1 MSSKMIALFLSA
13 ILMGNLSATTW
24 QVEKTGDD
32 TAAAA
37 DPTGATPFKT
47 IQAAVNKVSAG
58 ETVIVGDGT
67 YDMTDGITD
76 DTNGRSLVK
85 ISRVITL
92 KSRNGATKTIL
103 KGCHDATD
111 TGLGG
116 NAVRCLD
123 VKGVSTGDTVIQGFT
138 FKDGASKN
146 ASSGAEGR
154 AGSVFANGVPANVYL
169 IGCIITNCISYQ
181 YGVNNANFLGCH
193 VIDCRVVSGTSA
205 GEKGTAAFTLF
216 ERNGRIGSGNVYVSR
231 GIKAVNC
238 TWTMSD
244 LKSDFY
250 YSSSYTTELY
260 NCLVTSSVGGSGSG
274 DYLTVADS
282 ILSDN
287 GEYPLVAPLFGDARV
302 RAGSAAD
309 GTGNP
314 DHLAKISLPAGWT
327 LADIKDPYGH
337 AIDTTLLNIGA
348 VQESISVAGG
358 GLSVPANVEVDG
370 VAYAQ
375 PTYVFPTKYPVQY
388 KYEAQLGEDET
399 LFGYKVTPVD
409 FAEFRFPQPGRNYIY
424 LMPSPDTSVV
434 TTGAV
439 QLAASVLWVS
449 PGEAGTGSG
458 REKDPFGTIN
468 DAIDAAAASQHTV
481 IRAKAGTYSKGARF
495 HGEGTDSVRTEV
507 GKTVVDL
514 WNKRIRLVSEEGA
527 EETFIVGA
535 PDPSTK
541 GTGENA
547 VKCAIILA
555 SGAQY
560 AQAIQGFTLTGGYSC
575 GTGLGATGAAVCGS
589 GRQGTVTDCIVS
601 NNVAETAAALTA
613 VFAERCVITGNT
625 GATTVDGGSTVLSSV
640 LYGNTATDG
649 TFGEA
654 TVIGC
659 SVRGTDNTT
668 KQFKKNKLVKLYNTI
683 VTDGETALA
692 ANTYAG
698 CLLWN
703 FKTLEAGCSVTE
715 QIDPYYVGA
724 TDLRV
729 LANSAAF
736 EAGEIL
742 TASNYGSDWY
752 QHVSTDFTG
761 APLVFNAGRPVV
773 GAFNAGVAGV
783 HVSAALGGLT
793 VPEGVTAVEGAAT
806 LEIAG
811 SGVAARPCAGII
823 VGGVTNFFADL
834 PDGVYTVTS
843 EEAKD
848 GLEVEALYTSDWYLD
863 PAGDDG
869 NSGFTPQSAKRH
881 FAAMS
886 GKWVAGDT
894 LHLAAGTYADAD
906 DVSTDAD
913 GHRARV
919 VIPDGVTVCGASDGT
934 SVIAGAS
941 DTLQTLEGADGCGPA
956 AVRCVVLVGASARVR
971 NCTLFNGHTDLVG
984 DSSTYKN
991 NNGNWG
997 GGVFGVKNAGGWV
1010 ENCVI
1015 TNCVAVRGAASYWA
1029 SLVKCRVVGNASTT
1043 VDGSGAAGMFYGSA
1057 YGTVF
1062 TGNVG
1067 PNWTVMYPTL
1077 LSGCSIFKN
1086 NIPLSGTYDVILN
1099 NASQSLVSTLCDGPS
1114 AASAAGLISHCAFAS
1129 DWKNAISADKTDG
1142 TCVFVPQANLAVDA
1156 EGRPLV
1162 GANAAIDRGDGTAYP
1177 ADILGNA
1184 DLTGFQRVM
1193 NAALDIGALEGD
1205 WRQVYQR
1212 AAGVRHGTCEVA
1224 TAGVTTNDAGR
1235 VVLAS
1240 GDAVEFKITPR
1251 VGGKLA
1257 VTTELENGTLAIAL
1271 NGSPVAEMTES
1282 GTTEIDVGTET
1293 VVLKLSYVGEGV
1305 AAIAIAEPKQ
1315 GMLLI
1320 FG

>member
-1 MSSKMIALFLSA
+1 MSSKTIALLLSA

-32 TAAAA
+32 LIAAE

-47 IQAAVNKVSAG
+47 IQAAVDKAAAG

-92 KSRNGATKTIL
+92 KSRNGAAKTIL

-111 TGLGG
+111 TGLGD

-138 FKDGASKN
+138 LADGASKN

-250 YSSSYTTELY
+250 YSSSYATELY

-314 DHLAKISLPAGWT
+314 EHLAKISLPAGWT
-327 LADIKDPYGH
+327 LADIKDPYGR
-337 AIDTTLLNIGA
+337 AIDTTALNIGA
-348 VQESISVAGG
+348 AQESVSVAGG
-358 GLSVPANVEVDG
+358 GLSVPANVEVNG

-375 PTYVFPTKYPVQY
+375 PTYVFPTEYPVQY
-388 KYEAQLGEDET
+388 KYEARLGENET
-399 LFGYKVTPVD
+399 LFGYQVTPVD

-424 LMPSPDTSVV
+424 LTPSPDAAVV
-434 TTGAV
+434 TTSAV
-439 QLAASVLWVS
+439 QLAASVLWVA
-449 PGEAGTGSG
+449 PGEAGVGSG
-458 REKDPFGTIN
+458 TEKDPYGTIN
-468 DAIDAAAASQHTV
+468 DAIDAASASQHTV
-481 IRAKAGTYSKGARF
+481 IRAKAGAYSKGARL
-495 HGEGTDSVRTEV
+495 HSTRTDI
-507 GKTVVDL
+507 GKTVADL

-527 EETFIVGA
+527 EKTFIVGA
-535 PDPSTK
+535 PDPSTE

-555 SGAQY
+555 SGPQY
-560 AQAIQGFTLTGGYSC
+560 AQAIQGFTLTGGYSLAE
-575 GTGLGATGAAVCGS
+575 GTGAAGAAVCGS
-589 GRQGTVTDCIVS
+589 GKQGTVTDCIIS
-601 NNVAETAAALTA
+601 NNVGAAASALKA
-613 VFAERCVITGNT
+613 VVAERCVITGNT
-625 GATTVDGGSTVLSSV
+625 GATTVDDGSTVLSSV

-683 VTDGETALA
+683 VTDGETAWA

-736 EAGEIL
+736 GVGEIP
-742 TASNYGSDWY
+742 TASNYGVDWY

-783 HVSAALGGLT
+783 HVTAALGGLT
-793 VPEGVTAVEGAAT
+793 VPEGVTAIEGAAT
-806 LEIAG
+806 LDVAG
-811 SGVAARPCAGII
+811 SGVASRPCAGII
-823 VGGVTNFFADL
+823 VAGVTNFFADL
-834 PDGVYTVTS
+834 PGGVYTVTS

-869 NSGFTPQSAKRH
+869 NSGFTPQSAKRR
-881 FAAMS
+881 FVAMS
-886 GKWVAGDT
+886 DKWVSGDT

-919 VIPDGVTVCGASDGT
+919 VIPDDVTVCGASDGA
-934 SVIAGAS
+934 SVIAGAP
-941 DTLQTLEGADGCGPA
+941 DTAQTVEGANGCGPA
-956 AVRCVVLVGASARVR
+956 AVRCVVLGGANARVR
-971 NCTLFNGHTDLVG
+971 NCMLFNGHTDLVG

-1029 SLVKCRVVGNASTT
+1029 TLVKCLVIGNASTT
-1043 VDGSGAAGMFYGSA
+1043 VDGSGAAGMFYGNA
-1057 YGTVF
+1057 YGTLF
-1062 TGNVG
+1062 TRNTGS
-1067 PNWTVMYPTL
+1067 NWTVMYPSL
-1077 LSGCSIFKN
+1077 LSSCTIVGNTVPSVG
-1086 NIPLSGTYDVILN
+1086 SYDLILN
-1099 NASQSLVSTLCDGPS
+1099 NASQSLVNTLCDGPS
-1114 AASAAGLISHCAFAS
+1114 GASAAGLITHCAFAN
-1129 DWKNAISADKTDG
+1129 DKRYVISADMTDG
-1142 TCVFVPQANLAVDA
+1142 TCIFTEAANLAVDDS
-1156 EGRPLV
+1156 GRPVV
-1162 GANAAIDRGDGTAYP
+1162 GVNVAVDKADSDRYP
-1177 ADILGNA
+1177 DDILDAA
-1184 DLTGFQRVM
+1184 DLTGFQRIM

-1205 WRQVYQR
+1205 WREIYRR
-1212 AAGVRHGTCEVA
+1212 AAGVKNGTCEVA

-1240 GDAVEFKITPR
+1240 GDAVEFKIKLR

-1257 VTTELENGTLAIAL
+1257 VAAGLENGTLAVAL
-1271 NGSPVAEMTES
+1271 NGVLVSEMTES
-1282 GTTEIDVGTET
+1282 GTVEINVGTET
-1293 VVLKLSYVGEGV
+1293 NVLKLSYVGEG
-1305 AAIAIAEPKQ
+1305 AATIAIVEQPTA
-1315 GMLLI
+1315 GLILL
-1320 FG
+1320 FR